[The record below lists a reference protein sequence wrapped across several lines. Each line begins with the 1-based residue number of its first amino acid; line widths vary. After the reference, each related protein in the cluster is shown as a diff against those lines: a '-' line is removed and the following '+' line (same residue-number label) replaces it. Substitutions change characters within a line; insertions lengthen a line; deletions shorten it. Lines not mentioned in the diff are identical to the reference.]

1 MKLKGKPESKILTKK
16 TNTNKRKTA
25 DAQDRSKKFDMSLV
39 RKNEFTLILF
49 GALLLTLIVFFLFFR
64 SPGSEPGPVQ
74 VSRSDMSLDLEKRIK
89 TLEQAI
95 EGKLALGTTDET
107 RANTVTNNT
116 LLTDRVTRLE
126 TAFSV
131 KFDSL
136 LQRMDALEKKI
147 SLQAGKQV
155 AAVTPDPGKKPVTLI
170 KKTVKKEKKAAMFH
184 RVKKGETLYSIS
196 KKYDISVAALQ
207 KLNNLSPTA
216 KIFPGDNILIR

>member
-1 MKLKGKPESKILTKK
+1 MKLKGKPESKILMKK
-16 TNTNKRKTA
+16 TNTNKKKTA
-25 DAQDRSKKFDMSLV
+25 DAQGRTKKFDTSLV

-64 SPGSEPGPVQ
+64 SPGPEPEAVQ
-74 VSRSDMSLDLEKRIK
+74 MSRSDMSLDLEKRIK
-89 TLEQAI
+89 TLEQAL
-95 EGKLALGTTDET
+95 EGKVALGTTDNN

-136 LQRMDALEKKI
+136 LQRMESLEKKI
-147 SLQAGKQV
+147 FLQAGKKV
-155 AAVTPDPGKKPVTLI
+155 AAVTPDPEKKPVTLI